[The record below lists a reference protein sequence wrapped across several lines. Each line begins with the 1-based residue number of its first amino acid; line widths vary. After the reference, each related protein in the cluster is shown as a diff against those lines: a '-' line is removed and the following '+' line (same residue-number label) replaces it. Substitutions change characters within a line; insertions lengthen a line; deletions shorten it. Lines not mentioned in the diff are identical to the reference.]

1 VTNAVLPCTD
11 VRVVQVKS
19 EVPLLDVSSL
29 LQRMRLHE
37 GHSISA
43 AALARSL
50 DKVHDG
56 AFLYA
61 VRQACGRLLVG
72 GSDGTVSLWS

>member
-1 VTNAVLPCTD
+1 M
-11 VRVVQVKS
+11 
-19 EVPLLDVSSL
+19 LDVSSL

-37 GHSISA
+37 GHSISS

-61 VRQACGRLLVG
+61 ARR
-72 GSDGTVSLWS
+72 SSLINVKL